1 LPIDPKHVGRTYEA
15 VVRVNSQSGKGGVAY
30 IMETEHG
37 MVLPRR
43 LQIEF
48 SKTIQTITED
58 TGTEIS
64 PGDMWQ
70 AFETTYFPA
79 NAPVQ
84 FVSHEAVTD
93 EGGAKV
99 TIQLRVDGQPCTV
112 TGQGNGPIAAFVD
125 GLKTALG
132 IEIDIHDYAEHA
144 VSAGSSAR
152 AAAYVEVRA
161 ADGTVRWGVGTDE
174 SILAASLKAVVSA
187 VNRLRTAE
195 RPTADAS

>member
-1 LPIDPKHVGRTYEA
+1 
-15 VVRVNSQSGKGGVAY
+15 
-30 IMETEHG
+30 METEHG

-70 AFETTYFPA
+70 AFASTYFPPD
-79 NAPVQ
+79 APVQ
-84 FVSHEAVTD
+84 FLRHEAVTG
-93 EGGAKV
+93 EGGARV
-99 TIQLRVDGQPCTV
+99 TIQLHVDGQPCTV

-125 GLKTALG
+125 GLKTTLG
-132 IEIDIHDYAEHA
+132 LEIDVHDYAEHA
-144 VSAGSSAR
+144 VSAGASAI
-152 AAAYVEVRA
+152 AAAYVEVGA

-174 SILAASLKAVVSA
+174 SILVASLKAVVSA
-187 VNRLRTAE
+187 VNRLRAAAQS
-195 RPTADAS
+195 TADAS